1 MIQAHPL
8 GILFA
13 FVFAVSIGSLFYWMF
28 RVPPMLPLPVIQ
40 VRHSV
45 SAMRKIIVP
54 IGETIPSERAVEL
67 ACRLGHDQ
75 TADLLLVHVITVP
88 YSMSLNTPLPE
99 QEKAAQRIL
108 EIGRQIAV
116 GFGIHPQTFVLHH
129 RHVADAVLQVAREE
143 EADAI
148 ILGVGI
154 KSRVPGTDWGRT
166 TADLLQRAPCEVIV
180 DKVPMSAD
188 TMGLQA

>member
-1 MIQAHPL
+1 MIQAHPI
-8 GILFA
+8 GILLA
-13 FVFAVSIGSLFYWMF
+13 FVFAVLISSLFLWMF
-28 RVPPMLPLPVIQ
+28 KVPPMLPLPVIRVQ
-40 VRHSV
+40 HSV
-45 SAMRKIIVP
+45 SALRKIVVP

-75 TADLLLVHVITVP
+75 KADLVLVHVITVP

-99 QEKAAQRIL
+99 QEKAAQKVL
-108 EIGRQIAV
+108 EIGRQIAI
-116 GFGIHPQTFVLHH
+116 GFGIHPQTIVLHH

-148 ILGVGI
+148 VLGVGI

-180 DKVPMSAD
+180 DKVPMSAE
-188 TMGLQA
+188 TIALQA